1 MEKKAAVEKI
11 CNLKTAYTVKK
22 EKLKK
27 NQTKSGLI
35 VIPEY

>member
-27 NQTKSGLI
+27 IKQKVALL
-35 VIPEY
+35 